1 MATNN
6 RNGNRRAVNQRKKQ
20 KKRRRRLALFL
31 FELLFLAVVLLGIYV
46 VSTFNKIHFNDMTAE
61 EAGIN
66 KDLDEATIEAMNGYI
81 NIAIFGLDNR
91 SEGSYNSGNSDTIM
105 IASIDE
111 KTKEVKLVSV
121 FRDSVLNIGD
131 NAYKKANSA
140 YSKGGATYAV
150 AMLNSNFDLNITEY
164 ISVDWAAV
172 VTVIDDLG
180 GVDLTLTSQEVE
192 LLNTYLQDVDNV
204 TGKDTSY
211 LSGSGKMHLDGT
223 QAVCYAR
230 IRKTAGDDYLRTSR
244 QRIVIQALLEE
255 AKGAGVA
262 TLVKICQDTF
272 DDISTSLSL
281 KQITSLAKDVSKY
294 SIGASTGFPFA
305 VTSDSVSGLGSCVIP
320 CTLSTNVSKLHEFL
334 FGETN
339 YQVSAT
345 VSNNS
350 AAIVN
355 LTGYAS
361 ESDAIDISRYN
372 NTIGADGTYFKDETD
387 STQSSQ

>member
-6 RNGNRRAVNQRKKQ
+6 RYGNRRAVNQRKKQ
-20 KKRRRRLALFL
+20 KKRRRKLAAFML
-31 FELLFLAVVLLGIYV
+31 ELLVLAVILLGIYV
-46 VSTFNKIHFNDMTAE
+46 VSLVRKINYNDMTAE

-66 KDLDEATIEAMNGYI
+66 ADLDEESLETMNGYT

-91 SEGSYNSGNSDTIM
+91 SEGSYNTGNSDTIM
-105 IASIDE
+105 IASINGE
-111 KTKEVKLVSV
+111 THEVKLVSV
-121 FRDSVLNIGD
+121 FRDSVLNVGND
-131 NAYKKANSA
+131 EYKKANSA
-140 YSKGGATYAV
+140 YAKGGATYAV
-150 AMLNSNFDLNITEY
+150 AMLNTNFDLNITEY
-164 ISVDWAAV
+164 VSVDWAAV

-180 GVDLTLTSQEVE
+180 GLDLNLTSQEVE

-204 TGKDTSY
+204 TGKNTSY
-211 LSGSGKMHLDGT
+211 LSGSGEMHLDGT

-244 QRIVIQALLEE
+244 QRIVIQALLEK
-255 AKGAGVA
+255 AKTAGVT
-262 TLVKICQDTF
+262 TLLKICQDTF

-281 KQITSLAKDVSKY
+281 KQITTLAKHVSDY
-294 SIGASTGFPFA
+294 NIAASTGFPFT

-334 FGETN
+334 FDETG

-345 VSNNS
+345 VSGLS
-350 AAIVN
+350 ATIAN
-355 LTGYAS
+355 MTGYDS

-372 NTIGADGTYFKDETD
+372 DTLGANGTYFKDEEQ
-387 STQSSQ
+387 STQ

>member
-6 RNGNRRAVNQRKKQ
+6 RYGNRRAVNQRKKQ
-20 KKRRRRLALFL
+20 KKRRRKLAAFL
-31 FELLFLAVVLLGIYV
+31 LELLVLAVILLGIYV
-46 VSTFNKIHFNDMTAE
+46 VSLVRKINYNDMTAE

-66 KDLDEATIEAMNGYI
+66 ADLDEESLETMNGYT

-91 SEGSYNSGNSDTIM
+91 SEGSYNTGNSDTIM
-105 IASIDE
+105 IASINGE
-111 KTKEVKLVSV
+111 THEVKLVSV
-121 FRDSVLNIGD
+121 FRDSVLNVGND
-131 NAYKKANSA
+131 EYKKANSA
-140 YSKGGATYAV
+140 YAKGGATYAV
-150 AMLNSNFDLNITEY
+150 AMLNTNFDLNITEY
-164 ISVDWAAV
+164 VSVDWAAV

-180 GVDLTLTSQEVE
+180 GLDLNLTSQEVE

-204 TGKDTSY
+204 TGKNTSY
-211 LSGSGKMHLDGT
+211 LSGSGEMHLDGT

-244 QRIVIQALLEE
+244 QRIVIQALLEK
-255 AKGAGVA
+255 AKTAGVT
-262 TLVKICQDTF
+262 TLLKICQDTF

-281 KQITSLAKDVSKY
+281 KQITTLARHVSDY
-294 SIGASTGFPFA
+294 NIAASTGFPFA

-334 FGETN
+334 FDETG

-345 VSNNS
+345 VSGLS
-350 AAIVN
+350 ATIAN
-355 LTGYAS
+355 MTGYDS

-372 NTIGADGTYFKDETD
+372 DTLGANGTYFKDEEQ
-387 STQSSQ
+387 STQ

>member
-6 RNGNRRAVNQRKKQ
+6 RYGNRRAVNQRKKQ
-20 KKRRRRLALFL
+20 KKRRRKLAAFML
-31 FELLFLAVVLLGIYV
+31 ELLVLAVILLGIYV
-46 VSTFNKIHFNDMTAE
+46 VSLVRKINYNNMTAE

-66 KDLDEATIEAMNGYI
+66 EDLDEESLKTMDGYT

-91 SEGSYNSGNSDTIM
+91 SEGSYNTGNSDTIM
-105 IASIDE
+105 IASINGE
-111 KTKEVKLVSV
+111 TNEVKLVSV
-121 FRDSVLNIGD
+121 FRDSVLNVGD
-131 NAYKKANSA
+131 DEYKKANSA
-140 YSKGGATYAV
+140 YAKGGATYAV
-150 AMLNSNFDLNITEY
+150 AMLNTNFDLNITEY
-164 ISVDWAAV
+164 VSVDWAAV

-180 GVDLTLTSQEVE
+180 GLDLNLTSQEVE

-204 TGKDTSY
+204 TGKNTSY

-244 QRIVIQALLEE
+244 QRIVIQALLEK
-255 AKGAGVA
+255 AKTTKVT
-262 TLVKICQDTF
+262 TLLKICQDTF

-281 KQITSLAKDVSKY
+281 KQITTLAKHVSDY
-294 SIGASTGFPFA
+294 SIAASTGFPFT

-334 FGETN
+334 FDETG

-345 VSNNS
+345 VSGLS
-350 AAIVN
+350 ATIAN
-355 LTGYAS
+355 MTGYDS

-372 NTIGADGTYFKDETD
+372 DTLGANGTYFKDEEQ
-387 STQSSQ
+387 STQ